1 MKTLLRVS
9 LLLLLGL
16 GFTITAMADVAATI
30 AKVRAHLGGE
40 AALNGVNSVR
50 FTGKLTLTGVPN
62 SEAPA
67 DIEIIFQRP
76 NHQRILASSPARIET
91 TALDDYEAWQR
102 VADPANPADWSLTLL
117 PVDQVKRLRANTW
130 ESLNFFKN
138 IEAKGG
144 SARDEGYTQIDGR
157 RAHKITFVHDR
168 AIAFT
173 RYFDVLTGKLLLT
186 EAEGGGTIREEGEI
200 IVNGVTFPRR
210 VITTNR
216 LPDGSERSVIVT
228 FDKVEVNLTFPAS
241 TFAMPALG
249 SGT

>member
-1 MKTLLRVS
+1 MKTSRRVS
-9 LLLLLGL
+9 LLFLLALGL
-16 GFTITAMADVAATI
+16 TLPAMANVAATI
-30 AKVRAHLGGE
+30 AKARAHVGGE
-40 AALNGVNSVR
+40 AALDGLKSVR
-50 FTGKLTLTGVPN
+50 FTGKLTLSGVPDQ
-62 SEAPA
+62 EAPA
-67 DIEIIFQRP
+67 DIEIVFQRP

-102 VADPANPADWSLTLL
+102 VANPANPADWSLTLL
-117 PVDQVKRLRANTW
+117 SVDQVKRLRANTW

-144 SARDEGYTQIDGR
+144 STRDEGFTQIDGR

-168 AIAFT
+168 TIAFT
-173 RYFDVLTGKLLLT
+173 RYFDAQSGKLLLT

-200 IVNGVTFPRR
+200 IAGGIKFPRR

-228 FDKVEVNLTFPAS
+228 FDKVEVNQTFPAA
-241 TFAMPALG
+241 TFAVPALG

>member
-1 MKTLLRVS
+1 MPRRKLRGV
-9 LLLLLGL
+9 LLGE
-16 GFTITAMADVAATI
+16 GSSCVAREHER
-30 AKVRAHLGGE
+30 RAGT
-40 AALNGVNSVR
+40 S
-50 FTGKLTLTGVPN
+50 
-62 SEAPA
+62 
-67 DIEIIFQRP
+67 
-76 NHQRILASSPARIET
+76 
-91 TALDDYEAWQR
+91 
-102 VADPANPADWSLTLL
+102 
-117 PVDQVKRLRANTW
+117 
-130 ESLNFFKN
+130 
-138 IEAKGG
+138 EAKGG